1 MEKKRGTPDLD
12 QLAELEKRV
21 ERAIE
26 VIATLRRERDEARA
40 AQRAAGAALERL
52 EADQRELQRD
62 RAGLETLTEQVS
74 ILQEERQAVRG
85 RVTRM
90 LEMMASL
97 DEAALPL
104 RGEH

>member
-1 MEKKRGTPDLD
+1 MEKKRAGLDLD

-21 ERAIE
+21 ERA
-26 VIATLRRERDEARA
+26 VDTIATLRRERDEARS
-40 AQRAAGAALERL
+40 AQRAAGAAVERL
-52 EADQRELQRD
+52 EAQQREQDRD
-62 RAGLETLTEQVS
+62 RAGIDALTEQVTL
-74 ILQEERQAVRG
+74 LQEERHAVRG

-97 DEAALPL
+97 DEAALPA

>member
-1 MEKKRGTPDLD
+1 MERKRGALDLD
-12 QLAELEKRV
+12 QLTELEKRV
-21 ERAIE
+21 ERAIDT
-26 VIATLRRERDEARA
+26 IATLRRERDEARA
-40 AQRAAGAALERL
+40 EQRAAGAAVERL
-52 EADQRELQRD
+52 EAERREQDRD
-62 RAGLETLTEQVS
+62 REGFQSLTEQVTL
-74 ILQEERQAVRG
+74 LQEERQQVRG

>member
-1 MEKKRGTPDLD
+1 MEKKRGALDLD

-21 ERAIE
+21 ERA
-26 VIATLRRERDEARA
+26 VDTIATLRRERDEARA
-40 AQRAAGAALERL
+40 AQRATGAALERL
-52 EADQRELQRD
+52 EAEKRDQDRD
-62 RAGLETLTEQVS
+62 REGLSALTEQVAL
-74 ILQEERQAVRG
+74 LQEERQAVRG

-97 DEAALPL
+97 DEAALPV

>member
-1 MEKKRGTPDLD
+1 MDRKRAALDLD

-21 ERAIE
+21 ERA
-26 VIATLRRERDEARA
+26 VDTIATLKRERDEARA
-40 AQRAAGAALERL
+40 AQRAAGAAVERL
-52 EADQRELQRD
+52 ESERRDQERD
-62 RAGLETLTEQVS
+62 RAGIDALTEQVAL
-74 ILQEERQAVRG
+74 LQDERQEVRG

-97 DEAALPL
+97 DEAALPV